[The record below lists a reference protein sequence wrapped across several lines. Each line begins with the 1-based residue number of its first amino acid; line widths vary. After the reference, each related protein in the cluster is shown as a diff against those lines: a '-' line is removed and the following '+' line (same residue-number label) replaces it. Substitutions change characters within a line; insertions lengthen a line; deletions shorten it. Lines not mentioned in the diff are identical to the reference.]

1 MTKQSIN
8 NLVDSDDKPNTR
20 CFFDIDFDGHSAG
33 RIIFEL
39 FNNLCPRTCE
49 NFRALC
55 TGMTSKKKTFNF
67 TKASFLFKLKIFKTK
82 R

>member
-1 MTKQSIN
+1 MTKQSLK

-39 FNNLCPRTCE
+39 FNNVCPRTCE

-55 TGMTSKKKTFNF
+55 TGMT
-67 TKASFLFKLKIFKTK
+67 
-82 R
+82 